1 MTPPRDDAAAPPID
15 PASAGDP
22 AAADVGRLARRGLL
36 WTTLGQVLSNGV
48 RVVAI
53 AILARLLAPADF
65 GVVTGA
71 SVLLALATNVRDLG
85 IGAALVQH
93 RALTAAH
100 IKTAFAVSAWIAVA
114 LAGGMFLAA
123 GPLARLLGDGRGEP
137 IIQALSALVLIRGLR
152 AVPNQLAIRRM
163 HFRLIALV
171 DVGMYL
177 VGITV
182 TIVLAWAGF
191 GPWALVWGY
200 LAETALGGVVM
211 WLAIRPPVALTVDRA
226 ALRDLLRFGAG
237 QTLNTVANA
246 LATQGD
252 YLVVGN
258 QLGSDKLGFYNRAY
272 ELITYPS
279 TLFNNVAGSVLF
291 SSLSRLQDDRARL
304 AQTFEQTLFLIAAV
318 LVPASAGLVL
328 VAPEFIHV
336 LMGDAWLTAVVPF
349 QVMACSMYF
358 RTAYKVGATV
368 ARGRGDVYRMAGLQL
383 LYAFNVIVGALLA
396 SRWGIG
402 GVAVTTSA
410 AVALHFA
417 IMTWLGMLNT
427 GTRWRTVLALHVAA
441 LPALGATL
449 ALAVPTAVALRAQGA
464 ASGLVLALTTAA
476 GALGYLACAA
486 WLVRRRGSRWASAW
500 GDVRD
505 LLRGGGGKAARRQAK
520 LARRQ
525 AAAAAAPA
533 PTSPPPAE
541 PPP

>member
-1 MTPPRDDAAAPPID
+1 MTPPSDDHDAAVA
-15 PASAGDP
+15 AGDP
-22 AAADVGRLARRGLL
+22 AAADVGKLARRGLV
-36 WTTLGQVLSNGV
+36 WTTLSQVLSNGV
-48 RVVAI
+48 RVIAI
-53 AILARLLAPADF
+53 AILARLLTAADF

-93 RALTAAH
+93 RALTPAH

-114 LAGGMFLAA
+114 LAGAMFLTA

-182 TIVLAWAGF
+182 TIVLAWAGY

-200 LAETALGGVVM
+200 LAETTLGGLVM
-211 WLAIRPPVALTVDRA
+211 WLAIRPPIALTVDRG
-226 ALRDLLRFGAG
+226 ALRELMRFGAG

-328 VAPEFIHV
+328 VAPEFIRV
-336 LMGDAWLTAVVPF
+336 LMGEAWMTAVVPF
-349 QVMACSMYF
+349 QIMACSMYF

-383 LYAFNVIVGALLA
+383 VYAFNVIVGALIA

-427 GTRWRTVLALHVAA
+427 GTRWPTVLAIHLAA
-441 LPALGATL
+441 VPALIATL
-449 ALAVPTAVALRAQGA
+449 ALAIPTALVLRGMH
-464 ASGLVLALTTAA
+464 ASSGVVLALTSAA
-476 GALGYLACAA
+476 GAVGYLGCAA
-486 WLVRRRGSRWASAW
+486 WLIRRRGSRWATAW
-500 GDVRD
+500 RELRE
-505 LLRGGGGKAARRQAK
+505 LLRGGGTKAAGREAK
-520 LARRQ
+520 LARRR
-525 AAAAAAPA
+525 AAAAAAHA
-533 PTSPPPAE
+533 PPP
-541 PPP
+541 PPTESAP